1 MRRLAGLHLCCRSHR
16 SREPSAW
23 ETIRASPHLAQVD
36 WIRPRWSS
44 RRKTKPRTKGEGWR
58 SLIAEAFVRRTLLC
72 PAGRALWR
80 AWRQMA
86 CDTEHYKPVRLANIP
101 PSDTFAASQ
110 AAFFWSRPLMD
121 EPPLWRVVGS
131 AGRGVGG
138 RGCLCCNWPQ
148 VSPWVGAGMRAE
160 LTWDSPRVTGRTK
173 NVCKEPGSSLMEL
186 SARQRRGCRGSRCC
200 QSWSR
205 S

>member
-58 SLIAEAFVRRTLLC
+58 SLIAEAFVRKTLLC

-86 CDTEHYKPVRLANIP
+86 YDTEHYKPVRLANIP
-101 PSDTFAASQ
+101 PSDTFAASP

-121 EPPLWRVVGS
+121 EPPLWRVVVPT
-131 AGRGVGG
+131 AGRGFANALIAFHLRIIVLLRVSAHPCGYG
-138 RGCLCCNWPQ
+138 LGAVPPHSWGSWRLLYPRMTLSSKQ
-148 VSPWVGAGMRAE
+148 VALMLDCWRA
-160 LTWDSPRVTGRTK
+160 
-173 NVCKEPGSSLMEL
+173 
-186 SARQRRGCRGSRCC
+186 
-200 QSWSR
+200 
-205 S
+205 